1 MDVKKIF
8 RSVGRQMLESF
19 LASAEMKHFGNMGSF
34 REDAL
39 KSFLEQGRL
48 PGRYGIGNG
57 EIVSPNS
64 ESSKQIDLIVYD
76 KLRGIS
82 LFYSDSVQVYPI
94 ECVYGV
100 VEVKSSLSKEELIK
114 SLENI
119 KSVKAMAT
127 QDTAEVRMLGGI
139 TARFARPAPFGI
151 VFAYRLSNNSLD
163 SLEENLNEW
172 ESTVPP
178 SLWPNA
184 IVVLDEGII
193 YHTRR
198 AKPCFEN
205 GEIDGTVS
213 TIGLHY
219 KADTLFHFYSIFLQI
234 SSAME
239 LGPIRFEKYFEQAE
253 RLGPYIVRNHNRF
266 INNKDDTVR
275 RLTEAF
281 VDKLVKHCRPQGK
294 ISQRELLLRQ
304 FGQIPLGM
312 DEAELDRLLYLYNP
326 DGLKGMHEVENAVE
340 MIDGRPYSAPSV
352 MVPCYSIVV
361 DNDIICFPAVYVGEQ
376 DTEIVEGKTASD
388 L

>member
-8 RSVGRQMLESF
+8 RSVSRQMLESF
-19 LASAEMKHFGNMGSF
+19 HTSAEFKHRGNMGSF
-34 REDAL
+34 REDTL
-39 KSFLEQGRL
+39 KSFLEQGRI
-48 PGRYGIGNG
+48 PGRYGIGSG

-64 ESSKQIDLIVYD
+64 ESSKQIDLIIYD

-94 ECVYGV
+94 ECVYGI
-100 VEVKSSLSKEELIK
+100 VEVKSSLNKEELIK

-127 QDTAEVRMLGGI
+127 RDTAEVRMPGGI
-139 TARFARPAPFGI
+139 TARFARPTPFGL

-172 ESTVPP
+172 ESTIPP
-178 SLWPNA
+178 SQWPNA

-193 YHTRR
+193 YHTKR
-198 AKPCFEN
+198 AKACFEN
-205 GEIDGTVS
+205 DNIDKNAS
-213 TIGLHY
+213 TISLHY
-219 KADTLFHFYSIFLQI
+219 RADTLFHFYSILLQI

-253 RLGPYIVRNHNRF
+253 RLGPYIISNHNRF
-266 INNKDDTVR
+266 LNTRDDTVR
-275 RLTEAF
+275 RLSEAF
-281 VDKLVKHCRPQGK
+281 VDKLVKHCRSEGK

-304 FGQIPLGM
+304 FGQIPVGM
-312 DEAELDRLLYLYNP
+312 DESELDMLLYLYNP
-326 DGLKGMHEVENAVE
+326 DGLKGTHEVEKAFE
-340 MIDGRPYSAPSV
+340 MIDGRPYSTQGV
-352 MVPCYSIVV
+352 MVPCHYIVV
-361 DNDIICFPAVYVGEQ
+361 DNDVIYFPTAYIGEQ
-376 DTEIVEGKTASD
+376 DTEIIEGKTASD